1 MLPDAVYLI
10 RGIPLHWAREALSA
24 RMDTILRPT
33 APSAW
38 EIISTEGAVLGA
50 IERRPE
56 GFVIAPSISTLLA
69 EDQTILTTEVRLWPC
84 FSEQQRCA
92 DIGVAPPLAIALGD
106 QCDLMTPPRL

>member
-10 RGIPLHWAREALSA
+10 RGIPLHWARGALSA

-69 EDQTILTTEVRLWPC
+69 EDQTIPNYSNNR
-84 FSEQQRCA
+84 
-92 DIGVAPPLAIALGD
+92 G
-106 QCDLMTPPRL
+106 

>member
-1 MLPDAVYLI
+1 MAAVHAAR
-10 RGIPLHWAREALSA
+10 RGIPDKKHPLALGQGALSA

-50 IERRPE
+50 LERRPE

-69 EDQTILTTEVRLWPC
+69 EDQTIPNYCNNR
-84 FSEQQRCA
+84 
-92 DIGVAPPLAIALGD
+92 G
-106 QCDLMTPPRL
+106 